1 MLKLL
6 GEIWT
11 LEIVE
16 DEEVTTRKAYGDFA
30 AILEDDQLSELDLP
44 NSEPETGCFECFN
57 AEGQKHFFNKIP
69 FFTRTET
76 KTITITI

>member
-16 DEEVTTRKAYGDFA
+16 DEGVTIHKAYGDFA
-30 AILEDDQLSELDLP
+30 AILEDDQLPELDLP
-44 NSEPETGCFECFN
+44 NSEPETSCFECFN
-57 AEGQKHFFNKIP
+57 PEGQKHLFKKVP
-69 FFTRTET
+69 FFTRTAT
-76 KTITITI
+76 KTITI